1 LHGKGRVMA
10 IKDVLIVLTSY
21 PDPTPLPYL
30 DEAVALCQRLGA
42 RLSAIVCEV
51 SYRVPRSVLGDALID
66 VSAMVGAEHAKS
78 RDNAKS
84 LLEAFRERATRHQVF
99 RDAILEKCLASAT
112 ADILV
117 DHSRLYDLI
126 VVPVTGDDA
135 FTKFN
140 TDWWLHSVIF
150 GAGHPVLL
158 LPRTLEA
165 RETGTLGTVAIAWDS
180 SRPAARAIADSLP
193 FLKIAKNVRIVTIV
207 NEKTI
212 ETNRSVEDLARHL
225 DLHGVE
231 TARDVVDAAGRKIGA
246 VLEDYVGAHRVDL
259 LVMGAYGHSRI
270 QEFILGGATNSV
282 LRQPPTRV
290 LLSH

>member
-1 LHGKGRVMA
+1 MA

-21 PDPTPLPYL
+21 PDPTPLSYL
-30 DEAVALCQRLGA
+30 DEAIALSQQLGA
-42 RLSAIVCEV
+42 RISAIVCEV
-51 SYRVPRSVLGDALID
+51 SYRVPRSILGNTLID
-66 VSAMVGAEHAKS
+66 ISAMVGAEHAKS
-78 RDNAKS
+78 RDNAKG
-84 LLEAFRERATRHQVF
+84 LLEAFRERATLHRVF
-99 RDAILEKCLASAT
+99 QDAILEKCLTSET
-112 ADILV
+112 AAVLV
-117 DHSRLYDLI
+117 DHSRLYDLL

-135 FTKFN
+135 FAMSN
-140 TDWWLHSVIF
+140 TDWWFHSVIF

-158 LPRTLEA
+158 LPKTVK
-165 RETGTLGTVAIAWDS
+165 TQDTPPLGTVAIAWDS

-193 FLKIAKNVRIVTIV
+193 FLKVAKSVRIVTIV

-212 ETNRSVEDLARHL
+212 ETNRTVEDLARHL
-225 DLHGVE
+225 NLHGVE
-231 TARDVVDAAGRKIGA
+231 TVRDVVDAAGRKIGA
-246 VLEDYVGAHRVDL
+246 VLEDYVAAQRVDL